1 MPNFRHKPNAGWA
14 VRIIRREFHMCL
26 EQKERTVARDARV
39 KERWCIRTGRSIIVY
54 ANYQRRPSFRK
65 LFTSHLRIARRVWK
79 KLDDSGRRWRE
90 ERWRGARSREGW
102 ICPEKQPRNG
112 AFTKFDPIVQT
123 IELIYSPR
131 ESFSSRRQKS
141 VTKDVSNE

>member
-79 KLDDSGRRWRE
+79 KVGRQWASLEGRAVE
-90 ERWRGARSREGW
+90 GSSITRGMNLPGKTAKKRGLYEIRSDCASDR
-102 ICPEKQPRNG
+102 INLLPPVNR
-112 AFTKFDPIVQT
+112 F
-123 IELIYSPR
+123 PR
-131 ESFSSRRQKS
+131 EDK
-141 VTKDVSNE
+141 NL